1 MIMKPDLTV
10 ISLLLFLGACTTN
23 GEESKKPDSKKTDP
37 VHYTIAVVEK
47 SNVSADIKLPGQL
60 EAYEE
65 VSIFPKVNGYVKKVL
80 VDIGSTVSQGQ
91 VLMEL
96 EAPELLQASLGAKEK
111 YARAKADYTIDK
123 ERYNRLLEASETAG
137 AISPLDLSEM
147 KSKMEA
153 DSALSNAEKS
163 NWQMQETMQTYLI
176 VTAPFNGV
184 ITERNVH
191 PGALV
196 NATAKDKPM
205 LELKDIAHL
214 RLQVDIPENLA
225 VNLKL
230 RDSIS
235 FYTTAIPGKK
245 MSGFVSRKSMNMN
258 TQFRTE
264 RIEIDVYNNNGLLS
278 PGMYA
283 DVIIYSNGN
292 ANTLSVPNSA
302 VITNTE
308 RKYLVKLVNHKAH
321 LVDVSTANSSAGKVE
336 VFGNLNAGDQIIAN
350 PGEEIKEGDGINQ

>member
-1 MIMKPDLTV
+1 MKFDLC
-10 ISLLLFLGACTTN
+10 IICILLFLGSCSSN
-23 GEESKKPDSKKTDP
+23 GEGNKKSKNKKADP
-37 VHYTIAVVEK
+37 VLYLIATVEK

-60 EAYEE
+60 EAYQE

-80 VDIGSTVSQGQ
+80 VDIGSKVSQGQ
-91 VLMEL
+91 LLMEL
-96 EAPELLQASLGAKEK
+96 EAPELLQASLAAKEK

-123 ERYNRLLEASETAG
+123 ERYKRLLEASGTAG

-153 DSALSNAEKS
+153 DSALSNAEKT

-176 VTAPFNGV
+176 VTAPFSGV

-196 NATAKDKPM
+196 SAASKDKPM
-205 LELKDIAHL
+205 LELKETEHL

-225 VNLKL
+225 VNLKVK
-230 RDSIS
+230 DSIS
-235 FYTTAIPGKK
+235 FYTTAMPGKK
-245 MSGFVSRKSMNMN
+245 MSGFVSRKSMNVN

-264 RIEIDVYNNNGLLS
+264 RMEIDVFNKSGLLT

-292 ANTLSVPNSA
+292 ASTLSILNSA

-308 RKYLVKLVNHKAH
+308 RKYVIKLVNHKAH
-321 LVDVSTANSSAGKVE
+321 LVDISTANSSSGKVE
-336 VFGNLNAGDQIIAN
+336 VFGNLHSGDSIITN
-350 PGEEIKEGDGINQ
+350 PGEEIKEGEIIN